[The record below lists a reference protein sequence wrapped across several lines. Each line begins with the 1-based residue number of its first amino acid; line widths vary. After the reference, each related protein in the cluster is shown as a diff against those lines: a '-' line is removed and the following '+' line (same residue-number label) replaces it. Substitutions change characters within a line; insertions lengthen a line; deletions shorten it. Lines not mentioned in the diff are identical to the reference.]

1 MPFLFAEVSF
11 NQEVDAMRKD
21 KYNLVL
27 DELRYDLI
35 VFSLIEFK
43 NKLTNEGRYTDA
55 VDNALIKVVN
65 AKRKVYYETLAL
77 KIKSA

>member
-1 MPFLFAEVSF
+1 
-11 NQEVDAMRKD
+11 MRKD

-65 AKRKVYYETLAL
+65 AKRKY
-77 KIKSA
+77 I

>member
-1 MPFLFAEVSF
+1 
-11 NQEVDAMRKD
+11 MRKD

>member
-1 MPFLFAEVSF
+1 MRRKKF
-11 NQEVDAMRKD
+11 N
-21 KYNLVL
+21 LIL

-35 VFSLIEFK
+35 VFSLIEMK

-65 AKRKVYYETLAL
+65 AKRKYIYNSLYMTTPIQV
-77 KIKSA
+77 

>member
-1 MPFLFAEVSF
+1 
-11 NQEVDAMRKD
+11 MRKD

-27 DELRYDLI
+27 DELRYDII

-65 AKRKVYYETLAL
+65 AKRKY
-77 KIKSA
+77 I

>member
-1 MPFLFAEVSF
+1 
-11 NQEVDAMRKD
+11 MRKD

-27 DELRYDLI
+27 DELRYDII